1 MKPQGFH
8 MTERVGREV
17 DPEMTLSDI
26 AKILARMDECYPTE
40 TCRKLAQQLATE
52 LGEVYLDKMCQHL
65 MQAPFWNSRNSRP
78 DD

>member
-26 AKILARMDECYPTE
+26 ARILARMDECYPTE
-40 TCRKLAQQLATE
+40 TCRKLAHQLATE

-65 MQAPFWNSRNSRP
+65 MQAPFWRDNA
-78 DD
+78 